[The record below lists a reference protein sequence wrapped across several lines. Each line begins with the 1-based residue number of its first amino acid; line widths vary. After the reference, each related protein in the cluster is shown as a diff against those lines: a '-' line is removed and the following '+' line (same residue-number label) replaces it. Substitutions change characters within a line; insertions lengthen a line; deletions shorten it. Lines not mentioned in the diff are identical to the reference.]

1 MGRSQAGSR
10 EGCMRRSE
18 VYLSCLGFLFL
29 LLASIFFHARYQQAH
44 AALRLNEMARIVKEL
59 ELTDLCLFT
68 EARYTRHPSQ
78 ADLQTPFQDHP
89 MAMEHFPSGSF
100 VKIPENIGRN
110 TCYEALDQ

>member
-1 MGRSQAGSR
+1 MEQQRAGWS
-10 EGCMRRSE
+10 EGYMRRSE

-29 LLASIFFHARYQQAH
+29 LLASIIFYAHYQRAH
-44 AALRLNEMARIVKEL
+44 AALRLNEMARVVKEL

-100 VKIPENIGRN
+100 MKIPRNIGRN
-110 TCYEALDQ
+110 TCYDTLDQ